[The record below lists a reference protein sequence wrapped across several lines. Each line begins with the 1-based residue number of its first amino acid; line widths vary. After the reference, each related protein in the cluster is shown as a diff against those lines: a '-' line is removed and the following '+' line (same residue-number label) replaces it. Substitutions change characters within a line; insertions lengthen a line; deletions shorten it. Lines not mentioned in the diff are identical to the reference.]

1 MAEGDNAPLMS
12 STLTDAETAM
22 HRGRAGSLVALVLL
36 GAAAVAGLVFLVS
49 GDDQARVYGEIGKKV
64 NGLERAHFTQFWGC
78 ALPGENLADVRS
90 NVVLIAQVGGRAM
103 ERGRNYGVHVR
114 DKCMPMLS
122 EIGPQLDMLIM
133 PDDLRADVSAM
144 QKANG
149 ELRSAFSGFIT
160 YLDDPELEYDEEKA
174 KPQLSQIARAFY
186 EFKKAHG
193 SFNAKIKAKLK

>member
-1 MAEGDNAPLMS
+1 MAEGDNAPLIS
-12 STLTDAETAM
+12 STLEGAETAM
-22 HRGRAGSLVALVLL
+22 HRGRAGSLVVVLLL

-64 NGLERAHFTQFWGC
+64 NGLERAHFMQFWGC

-90 NVVLIAQVGGRAM
+90 NVVLMAQVGGRAM

-122 EIGPQLDMLIM
+122 EIGPQLDMLIV
-133 PDDLRADVSAM
+133 PDDVRADVTAM

-160 YLDDPELEYDEEKA
+160 YLDDPELEYDEARA
-174 KPQLSQIARAFY
+174 KPQLSAIARAFY

-193 SFNAKIKAKLK
+193 AFNAKIKAKLK